1 MAVPQQ
7 KIREVV
13 FQLLYGHDW
22 HSPEKEAFHSF
33 LSKEA
38 KVSKK
43 VILEAQDR
51 VDLIRTHAKELDQLI
66 GESTESYEFG
76 RIPSA
81 ERNILRLGV
90 YELLYDDQIPP
101 KVAISEAIRLGR
113 KFSTP
118 ESATFINA
126 VLDELYKKHTAK
138 QVEDE

>member
-7 KIREVV
+7 KIREIV
-13 FQLLYGHDW
+13 FQLLYGYDW
-22 HSPEKEAFHSF
+22 PVDEKDALHT
-33 LSKEA
+33 LVSKEA

-43 VILEAQDR
+43 VVLEAQER
-51 VDLIRTHAKELDQLI
+51 VQLIRSHQQELDTI
-66 GESTESYEFG
+66 IASSSKAYDFD

-90 YELLYDDQIPP
+90 FELLFDNEIPP
-101 KVAISEAIRLGR
+101 KVAIAEAIRLGR

-126 VLDELYKKHTAK
+126 ILDALYKEKMAK
-138 QVEDE
+138 AEDE

>member
-7 KIREVV
+7 KIREIV
-13 FQLLYGHDW
+13 FQLLYGYDW
-22 HSPEKEAFHSF
+22 PITEKDALHE
-33 LSKEA
+33 LVSKET

-43 VILEAQDR
+43 VVLETLER
-51 VDLIRTHAKELDQLI
+51 VTLIRSHLQELDEIITQ
-66 GESTESYEFG
+66 SSKSYNFD

-90 YELLYDDQIPP
+90 FELLFDDDIPP
-101 KVAISEAIRLGR
+101 KVAISEAIRLSR

-126 VLDELYKKHTAK
+126 ILDALYQDKATQA
-138 QVEDE
+138 ENE

>member
-22 HSPEKEAFHSF
+22 HSPEKDALHIF

-43 VILEAQDR
+43 VIFEAQER
-51 VDLIRTHAKELDQLI
+51 VDLIRSRESELDRLI
-66 GESTESYEFG
+66 GESAESYEFD

-90 YELLYDDQIPP
+90 YELLFDEQIPP
-101 KVAISEAIRLGR
+101 KVAIAEAIRLGR

-126 VLDELYKKHTAK
+126 VLDELYKKHLAS

>member
-13 FQLLYGHDW
+13 FQLLYGNHW
-22 HSPEKEAFHSF
+22 HSPEEEAFHQL

-43 VILEAQDR
+43 VIIEAQDK
-51 VDLIRTHAKELDQLI
+51 VNLIRERGSEIDELIAQ
-66 GESTESYEFG
+66 SAESYEFD

-81 ERNILRLGV
+81 EKNILRLGV
-90 YELLYDDQIPP
+90 YELLFDDEIPP
-101 KVAISEAIRLGR
+101 KVAIAEAIRLGR

-126 VLDELYKKHTAK
+126 VMDELYKKQCTER
-138 QVEDE
+138 VNDE